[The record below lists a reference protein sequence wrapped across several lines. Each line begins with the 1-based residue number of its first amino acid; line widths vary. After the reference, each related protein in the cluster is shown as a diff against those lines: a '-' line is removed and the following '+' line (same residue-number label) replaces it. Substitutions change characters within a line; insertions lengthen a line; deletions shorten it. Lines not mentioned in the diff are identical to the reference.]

1 MTQDQLAVFVIFGP
15 FFALALVCIVCLEI
29 QRIKGR

>member
-1 MTQDQLAVFVIFGP
+1 MTQDQLAALFIFGP

-29 QRIKGR
+29 ERIKGQ

>member
-1 MTQDQLAVFVIFGP
+1 MTQDQLTVFVIFGP

-29 QRIKGR
+29 QRMKGQ